1 MTTIP
6 SSATKLDVS
15 RVAARYA
22 LRRAVTPK
30 EAFNDADAQREL
42 LVTISATSA
51 TRARANEA
59 LGVSLGAATKIIE
72 APAPIE
78 VPTEVPFEKPDVWNM
93 PTTGIGWGCDCE
105 EDSQELD
112 ADWLNELA
120 EDIAEDPEWL
130 THEEVLELAQEFWE
144 YEDICAFFRMIVGD
158 SAKAVNGKIAE
169 KYKFPIGVEI
179 VAYFSKVWN
188 GCPEEACGMGD
199 GADSV
204 DGSEEG

>member
-1 MTTIP
+1 MIT
-6 SSATKLDVS
+6 SSAPRPKINVA

-22 LRRAVTPK
+22 ARREETVK
-30 EAFNDADAQREL
+30 EDFNDATAQEEL
-42 LVTISATSA
+42 LEVISVTSE
-51 TRARANEA
+51 TRARANAA
-59 LGVSLGAATKIIE
+59 LGFATKVIE
-72 APAPIE
+72 APAPTE
-78 VPTEVPFEKPDVWNM
+78 APTEAPLEKPDVWNM

-120 EDIAEDPEWL
+120 EDISEDPEWM

-144 YEDICAFFRMIVGD
+144 YEDICTFFRMIVGD

-169 KYKFPIGVEI
+169 KYKFTIGVEI

-199 GADSV
+199 SSGED
-204 DGSEEG
+204 EG